1 MSSTTG
7 PSRSRSEQVVAWT
20 VLLLLLFGCFLVL
33 RPFGSGSVWAIVL
46 ACSSWPLY
54 SRVTVMLRHR
64 RTLAAGL
71 MALGMVLLFLVPF
84 LIVGLTLTNN
94 VKDLTVAARRALERG
109 PPPPPSWLHKLPVV
123 GQTASDRWQDFSNDE
138 AKLWSAARQ
147 FVEPVGSRLL
157 KLGILL
163 GSGLL
168 ELALSIFTAFFLFRD
183 GASLTESLN
192 SVVNRLGGDR
202 GRHLLLVAI
211 NTMRG
216 VVYGVLG
223 TAVIQGVL
231 MGIGLL
237 VAGVPGPGVL
247 ALLAFFVSVL
257 PLLGTAL
264 VWLPA
269 AIWLF
274 FQGSTGWAIFML
286 VWGVLVNNIEPVV
299 KPLLIS
305 KGSDM
310 PFLLIFFG
318 VLGGAVAFGFIGIF
332 LGPTLL
338 AVGFRVVREWSV
350 APGVIR
356 PLEAPSG

>member
-1 MSSTTG
+1 
-7 PSRSRSEQVVAWT
+7 
-20 VLLLLLFGCFLVL
+20 
-33 RPFGSGSVWAIVL
+33 
-46 ACSSWPLY
+46 
-54 SRVTVMLRHR
+54 MLRHR

-71 MALGMVLLFLVPF
+71 MALGMVLLFLAPIV
-84 LIVGLTLTNN
+84 IVGLTLTSN
-94 VKDLTVAARRALERG
+94 VKELTAAARRALEQG
-109 PPPPPSWLHKLPVV
+109 PPPPPAWLLKVPVV
-123 GQTASDRWQDFSNDE
+123 GQTASEHWQAFSDDE
-138 AKLWSAARQ
+138 AKLWKAARQ

-157 KLGILL
+157 KFGFVL

-168 ELALSIFTAFFLFRD
+168 ELALSIFIAFFLFRD
-183 GASLTESLN
+183 GASLAESLN

-223 TAVIQGVL
+223 TALIQAVLIGV
-231 MGIGLL
+231 GLL

-274 FQGSTGWAIFML
+274 FQGSTGWAVFML

-350 APGVIR
+350 ATRVTGPSDALAVGMTTTNTDSHGKSKETVEPGKQSI
-356 PLEAPSG
+356 

>member
-1 MSSTTG
+1 
-7 PSRSRSEQVVAWT
+7 
-20 VLLLLLFGCFLVL
+20 
-33 RPFGSGSVWAIVL
+33 
-46 ACSSWPLY
+46 
-54 SRVTVMLRHR
+54 
-64 RTLAAGL
+64 
-71 MALGMVLLFLVPF
+71 
-84 LIVGLTLTNN
+84 
-94 VKDLTVAARRALERG
+94 
-109 PPPPPSWLHKLPVV
+109 
-123 GQTASDRWQDFSNDE
+123 
-138 AKLWSAARQ
+138 
-147 FVEPVGSRLL
+147 
-157 KLGILL
+157 
-163 GSGLL
+163 
-168 ELALSIFTAFFLFRD
+168 
-183 GASLTESLN
+183 
-192 SVVNRLGGDR
+192 
-202 GRHLLLVAI
+202 
-211 NTMRG
+211 MRG

-257 PLLGTAL
+257 PPLGTAF

-274 FQGSTGWAIFML
+274 FQGATGWAIFML